1 MDKSVSVAGP
11 IQVKLWVK
19 STTTDADFVVKLIDV
34 QPNSSNLA
42 GYQMLVRGDV
52 MRARFRHDMS
62 NPSPLVPNQPEEITF
77 ELNDIAHT
85 FMPGHKIMVQ
95 VQSSWFPLIDLNPQ
109 KFVNIYQCKRSDFQK
124 ADITI
129 LQDRAHPSRIILPVA
144 KAVTAQ

>member
-1 MDKSVSVAGP
+1 
-11 IQVKLWVK
+11 
-19 STTTDADFVVKLIDV
+19 
-34 QPNSSNLA
+34 
-42 GYQMLVRGDV
+42 
-52 MRARFRHDMS
+52 
-62 NPSPLVPNQPEEITF
+62 
-77 ELNDIAHT
+77 
-85 FMPGHKIMVQ
+85 MVQ